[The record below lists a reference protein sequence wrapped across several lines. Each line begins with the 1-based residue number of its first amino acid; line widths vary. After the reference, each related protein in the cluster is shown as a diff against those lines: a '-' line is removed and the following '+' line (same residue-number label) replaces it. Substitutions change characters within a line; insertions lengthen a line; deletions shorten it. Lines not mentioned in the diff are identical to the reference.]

1 MTFEEFGTLYTYLA
15 KAYGKEVDNTEF
27 CIWYDFFKQYNADD
41 FKKVIIQTI
50 NENKNFPSIADIKEK
65 LIKQE
70 DSQTNLKADEEWEKV
85 LESVRQYGYPR
96 PLDALNSLQ
105 PITRNIVKRIGYE
118 EICKADHERKMFL
131 RSAFIKSFESEKEDL
146 IRFKKSNNID
156 TLEMKMIQDRN
167 KNVLKSGANSLIK
180 RISDVVDEEEI

>member
-1 MTFEEFGTLYTYLA
+1 MTFEEFSLLFNYLA
-15 KAYGKEVDNTEF
+15 KAYNKEVDDNQYA
-27 CIWYDFFKQYNADD
+27 IWYDFFKQYNAND
-41 FKKVIIQTI
+41 FKKAIIQTI
-50 NENKNFPSIADIKEK
+50 NENKNFPSIAEVKEK

-70 DSQTNLKADEEWEKV
+70 DSQVNLKADEEWEKV
-85 LESVRQYGYPR
+85 IESVRKYGYPR
-96 PLDALNSLQ
+96 PLEALNSLQ

-146 IRFKKSNNID
+146 IKFKKSNNTD

-167 KNVLKSGANSLIK
+167 KNILKSGTNNLIK
-180 RISDVVDEEEI
+180 RVSDVIDEDEV